1 MQNQELIFNF
11 DNNEVKFEVVNGEIM
26 VNATQMAKIYNK
38 RIDNFLVLDN
48 TENYIKA
55 LLETFETRIENFEE
69 KNNENSSILP
79 IKVGRIALFDE
90 KIQEKNPIRANA
102 SKSMIIQ
109 NRSRSGTWFHQLL
122 ALKFAAWLNPR
133 FEVWVYMTISNILNK
148 NNSKIDQAKNSSIEI
163 KREIVAFETKR
174 EKVIEKLESNK
185 SYQELKELDH
195 TISTLKNKL
204 KAIQN
209 NTIELIFNENNLFS
223 IAK

>member
-26 VNATQMAKIYNK
+26 VNATQLAKIYNK